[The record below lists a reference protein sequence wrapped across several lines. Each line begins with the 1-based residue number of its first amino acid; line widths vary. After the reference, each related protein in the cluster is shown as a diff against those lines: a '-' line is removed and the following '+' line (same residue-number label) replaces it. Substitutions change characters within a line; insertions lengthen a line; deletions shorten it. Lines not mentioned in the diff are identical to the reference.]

1 MLLDFLRTMFLRSC
15 SLESLFV
22 QTNWKTFFVFSVF
35 ALHQTFSSMCRIKV
49 MTFVSWLLTA
59 WKIIW
64 KYHLGI
70 ANTEI
75 SKPGD
80 KSSTLLSTGIQ
91 FLIWP
96 AAVSLDLFKIFS
108 WLVIPC
114 TTFCQ
119 IKWRQQCLDFH
130 FFLAELSTW
139 HRIIFFSF
147 FSPTDFQQLVIFFR
161 IFQRSNI
168 FVNKMQFSSGSSE
181 FSLTSYQILPTY
193 IFKPLTLN
201 VCLVY
206 SIVQRWYRLFK
217 FNCFFCIS
225 SLGYFLVSDV
235 PEKRQKNRQ
244 APGIHCSHVSDASHW
259 FCTSICCHSLFL

>member
-35 ALHQTFSSMCRIKV
+35 ALHQTFSSTCRIKV
-49 MTFVSWLLTA
+49 MTFVSRLLTA

-119 IKWRQQCLDFH
+119 IKWRQQCLDFL
-130 FFLAELSTW
+130 FFFGWTFYLTQNHILLLFFP
-139 HRIIFFSF
+139 HRFL
-147 FSPTDFQQLVIFFR
+147 T
-161 IFQRSNI
+161 
-168 FVNKMQFSSGSSE
+168 
-181 FSLTSYQILPTY
+181 TSYFLSNFSKKEY
-193 IFKPLTLN
+193 I
-201 VCLVY
+201 C
-206 SIVQRWYRLFK
+206 
-217 FNCFFCIS
+217 
-225 SLGYFLVSDV
+225 
-235 PEKRQKNRQ
+235 E
-244 APGIHCSHVSDASHW
+244 
-259 FCTSICCHSLFL
+259 